1 MTPDPIKQL
10 ETYELTARPMQME
23 DVPALHAL
31 SIGVQWPHRP
41 DDWAML
47 IGLGQ
52 GVVAEDEIGRVV
64 GSAMWWPMG
73 PDLARIGMVITTP
86 RLQEYGAAR
95 WLAQQIAG
103 PIGGRDK
110 VLTAT
115 RAALRLCLSLGF
127 RPGLTVHQ
135 HQGIVAEAPPAV
147 PGARPM
153 MAADEAAV
161 RALDAAA
168 LTAERRAVLDALLSV
183 SEGTVVERG
192 GEVVGFALCRRFGR
206 GHVVGPVVAASEED
220 ALALVAPHVA
230 AHAGRFLRLDTPEAR
245 GAAQDLSRSL
255 RAVPLQ
261 HGHFDGAGAGPGSG
275 RTGADLRIGEP
286 IARLTYDAVS
296 ARSILAGSN
305 YEIKRLRGR
314 LTDRRGS

>member
-1 MTPDPIKQL
+1 MVPEPIKQL
-10 ETYELTARPMQME
+10 ESYELTARPMGME

-41 DDWAML
+41 EDWAML
-47 IGLGQ
+47 IRLGQ
-52 GVVAEDEIGRVV
+52 GVVAEDKIGRVV

-86 RLQEYGAAR
+86 RLQEHGAGR
-95 WLAQQIAG
+95 WLMHQIAG

-115 RAALRLCLSLGF
+115 RAALRLYLSLGF

-135 HQGIVAEAPPAV
+135 HQGIVVEAPTAV

-206 GHVVGPVVAASEED
+206 GHVVGPVVAASEAD
-220 ALALVAPHVA
+220 AVALVAPHAA
-230 AHAGRFLRLDTPEAR
+230 AHAGRFLRLDTQEAEGPFRAYLEACGLPLFDTATSMSLGRDRAPEGPAR
-245 GAAQDLSRSL
+245 IYGLASHSL
-255 RAVPLQ
+255 
-261 HGHFDGAGAGPGSG
+261 G
-275 RTGADLRIGEP
+275 
-286 IARLTYDAVS
+286 
-296 ARSILAGSN
+296 
-305 YEIKRLRGR
+305 
-314 LTDRRGS
+314 